1 MQSYIN
7 KFNIAINGNRS
18 EVLINF
24 SQAVPQIP
32 SQVTSSA
39 EPTEVPVEIIPVAN
53 LVMTEEVARN
63 LLQMLQDILKDPSG
77 E

>member
-24 SQAVPQIP
+24 SQSVPQIP
-32 SQVTSSA
+32 NQVANSA
-39 EPTEVPVEIIPVAN
+39 KPTEVPVETIPVAN
-53 LVMTEEVARN
+53 LVMTEEVAQN

>member
-32 SQVTSSA
+32 SQVTNSA
-39 EPTEVPVEIIPVAN
+39 EPTEVPVEII
-53 LVMTEEVARN
+53 L
-63 LLQMLQDILKDPSG
+63 
-77 E
+77 

>member
-32 SQVTSSA
+32 SQVTL
-39 EPTEVPVEIIPVAN
+39 I
-53 LVMTEEVARN
+53 LRN
-63 LLQMLQDILKDPSG
+63 LRRSP
-77 E
+77 

>member
-24 SQAVPQIP
+24 SQSVPQIP
-32 SQVTSSA
+32 NQVANSA
-39 EPTEVPVEIIPVAN
+39 EATEVPVETIPVAN
-53 LVMTEEVARN
+53 LVMTEEVAQN

>member
-1 MQSYIN
+1 MQNYIN

-24 SQAVPQIP
+24 SQSVPQIP
-32 SQVTSSA
+32 NQVANSA
-39 EPTEVPVEIIPVAN
+39 EPTEVPVETIPVAN
-53 LVMTEEVARN
+53 LVMTEEVAQN